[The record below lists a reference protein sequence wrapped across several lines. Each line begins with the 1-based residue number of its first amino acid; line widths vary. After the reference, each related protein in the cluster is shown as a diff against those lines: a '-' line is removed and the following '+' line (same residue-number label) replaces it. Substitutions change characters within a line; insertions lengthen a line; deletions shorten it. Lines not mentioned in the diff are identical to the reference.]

1 MKKISLAAITL
12 LIPAFVFAADMKI
25 NREISTL
32 VNKISASYKQ
42 GKDILMKKNLAI
54 ADFENISET
63 AKKEKLGESV
73 SELLS
78 SRFSQTT
85 IFNLV
90 ERKNLDKILKEQELQ
105 LTGATDQ
112 NSAVNIGNLLNADAL
127 VYGSITELGDMFNIT
142 VKLVDVETGKV
153 ISETVSVEKKE
164 MITVKEDLLDMQY
177 VKKMGVGISVN
188 FLGGTMAGNVPTI
201 NPFPGFGETGL
212 YRRAGVEVKYRFT
225 KWLMFGTGI
234 DMMWGQLFF
243 IPNQPFNA
251 SLISPIAGIGSGP
264 FVIDAKGIGIPILLY
279 FNYSPLRWLNLF
291 VAAGV
296 EYYNITLLGYYQDN
310 RENPLG
316 GGKGFGVNQ
325 IGPQMTFE
333 TAIGV
338 FRLGVEFF
346 ITPRLALSL
355 TVGYDLG
362 WIDLNFANQVH
373 LTNLQK
379 NTNNGRMELGGFF
392 WMPSISFYF

>member
-1 MKKISLAAITL
+1 MKKLSLVITTL

-25 NREISTL
+25 NREISIL
-32 VNKISASYKQ
+32 VNKISATYKQ
-42 GKDILMKKNLAI
+42 GKDIVMKKNLAI

-78 SRFSQTT
+78 SKFSQTT

-90 ERKNLDKILKEQELQ
+90 ERKNLDKVLKEQELQ

-142 VKLVDVETGKV
+142 VKLVDVESGKV

-164 MITVKEDLLDMQY
+164 MITVKEDLLNMQY

-188 FLGGTMAGNVPTI
+188 FLGGTMAGSNPTI
-201 NPFPGFGETGL
+201 NPFPGFDEGTGL
-212 YRRAGVEVKYRFT
+212 YRRVGVEVKYRFT
-225 KWLMFGTGI
+225 TWLMFGTGV
-234 DMMWGQLFF
+234 DFVWGQLYY
-243 IPNQPFNA
+243 IPNQTFDKTKLVP
-251 SLISPIAGIGSGP
+251 AGVGTDSGP
-264 FVIDAKGIGIPILLY
+264 FIIDAKGFGIPILLY
-279 FNYSPLRWLNLF
+279 FNFSPLRWLNLF
-291 VAAGV
+291 VAAGI
-296 EYYNITLLGYYQDN
+296 EYYNINLLGYYKDSFSA
-310 RENPLG
+310 G

-325 IGPQMTFE
+325 FGPQIAFE

-338 FRLGVEFF
+338 FRGGIEFF
-346 ITPRLALSL
+346 VTPRLAISL
-355 TVGYDLG
+355 VVGYDLG
-362 WIDLNFANQVH
+362 WINVNFANQAH
-373 LTNLQK
+373 LPGLVA
-379 NTNNGRMELGGFF
+379 NTNNGKMELGGFF